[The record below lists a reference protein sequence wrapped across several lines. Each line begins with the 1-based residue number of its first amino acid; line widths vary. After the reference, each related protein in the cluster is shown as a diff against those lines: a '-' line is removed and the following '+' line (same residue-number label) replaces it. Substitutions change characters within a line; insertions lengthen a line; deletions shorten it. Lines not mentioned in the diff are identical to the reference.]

1 MLPVWNGFPPDRH
14 KPFSI
19 FLLCQHLKHL
29 IIPILK
35 GQQTQCCFSPAV
47 SYNCPYIY
55 HVEANWLLALLPL
68 GVIGYIRSQ
77 SQEKK
82 LRTLHPE
89 INQKQ
94 NIINETHT
102 SGSLCLVL
110 VPQINEILNLSLSC
124 KIGLPKIKQTLYLW
138 LLQCWCLKLWIVVWE
153 LLFSHHEQTNYRLYT
168 WKLCSFFPI
177 NSCNFCLASLFF
189 LANFLC
195 K

>member
-1 MLPVWNGFPPDRH
+1 MFCMILYLTFMSSFISRNSSLTSFPSPWFKQWHFCYSLNPLSLFSPPGLYSVLSVWNGFPPDRH

-29 IIPILK
+29 VIPVLK

-94 NIINETHT
+94 NIINKTYTHQ
-102 SGSLCLVL
+102 GHCV
-110 VPQINEILNLSLSC
+110 
-124 KIGLPKIKQTLYLW
+124 
-138 LLQCWCLKLWIVVWE
+138 
-153 LLFSHHEQTNYRLYT
+153 
-168 WKLCSFFPI
+168 
-177 NSCNFCLASLFF
+177 
-189 LANFLC
+189 
-195 K
+195 